1 MEEIWING
9 KALQVPTGMLLSKVL
24 QENSD
29 FKMPC
34 SGKGH
39 CGKCKVYAAGQLSEP
54 DDVEKGLLRR
64 EELEGGIRLACRTR
78 ILGPARIAWKQP
90 EEMHV
95 LLGEQEVPGEN
106 RIFRTL
112 GAAVD
117 IGTTTLAGQLY
128 NTKGLVAQAG
138 CANPQGAFGADVISR
153 IERSLAGE
161 GELLAEAVR
170 RGIDQLLTRMCLD
183 GGYHPAEID
192 TVVITG
198 NTTMLYLL
206 TGRDA
211 ECLGHAPFQ
220 ADWLADEWLSGADLR
235 LSCTRARIWLP
246 PCISAFVGADI
257 TMGLLAV
264 DILHGKKSRLLVDIG
279 TNGEIVLWKDGKLLC
294 AATAAGP
301 AFEGVGLSMG
311 MQGEKGAISHVKL
324 QDGSFQVEV
333 IGQGSPCGICG
344 SGVIDAVACLLDSG
358 RLDETGYLEEEMA
371 ILSGSVA
378 INQEDIRKVQ
388 LAKSATCAGI
398 ETLLH
403 REGLCMDQLD
413 ELLVAGG
420 FGAFL
425 NLDSG
430 RRIGLLPKAR
440 ARETSVCGNT
450 ALKGAAKV
458 LCNALKIEEAG
469 RIATVAEVINLATD
483 GYFTE
488 KYLEKMFF

>member
-9 KALQVPTGMLLSKVL
+9 KALHVPTGMLLSKVL

-39 CGKCKVYAAGQLSEP
+39 CGKCKVSAIGQLSVP

-64 EELEGGIRLACRTR
+64 EELDGGIRLACRTQ
-78 ILGPARIAWKQP
+78 ILGQARIEWKQP
-90 EEMHV
+90 EEIQV
-95 LLGEQEVPGEN
+95 LLGEQEVPGEH
-106 RIFRTL
+106 RMFRTL

-128 NTKGLVAQAG
+128 DTNGLAAQAG

-170 RGIDQLLTRMCLD
+170 QGIDQLLTQMCLD
-183 GGYHPAEID
+183 SGYDPAEID

-220 ADWLADEWLSGADLR
+220 ADWLAGEWLTGADLG
-235 LSCTRARIWLP
+235 LSCGRARIWLP

-264 DILHGKKSRLLVDIG
+264 DILHEKKSRLLVDIG

-301 AFEGVGLSMG
+301 AFEGAGLSMG
-311 MQGEKGAISHVKL
+311 MQGENGAISHVKL

-333 IGQGSPCGICG
+333 IGQGNPCGICG

-358 RLDETGYLEEEMA
+358 CLDETGYLEGEVVR
-371 ILSGSVA
+371 IGGGVA
-378 INQEDIRKVQ
+378 LDQQDIRKIQ
-388 LAKSATCAGI
+388 LAKSAICAGI

-403 REGLCMDQLD
+403 REGLCMDRLD

-420 FGAFL
+420 FGAYL
-425 NLDSG
+425 NLDSA

-440 ARETSVCGNT
+440 ARETKVCGNS

-458 LCNALKIEEAG
+458 LCNARKKEEAS
-469 RIATVAEVINLATD
+469 RIVFVAKVINLATD